1 MLHGLGINPAL
12 EPDRDA
18 RPNIQSQHHEEYD
31 RYRHQPDVF
40 SIGFFFCFRRF
51 YSRIFV
57 SQFIVPPACDPFCR
71 ATDILPQIIEKNFRG
86 TKIIG

>member
-1 MLHGLGINPAL
+1 
-12 EPDRDA
+12 
-18 RPNIQSQHHEEYD
+18 
-31 RYRHQPDVF
+31 VF